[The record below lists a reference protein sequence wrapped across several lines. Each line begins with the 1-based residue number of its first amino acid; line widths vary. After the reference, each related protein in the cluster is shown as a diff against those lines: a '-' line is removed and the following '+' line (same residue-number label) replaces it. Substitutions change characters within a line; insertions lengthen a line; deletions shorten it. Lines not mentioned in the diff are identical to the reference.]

1 MFAPVRSRTIWLSS
15 GTMYLASSVPINL
28 LRADTMSLKLFI
40 DGLTSLL
47 TGETKEQ
54 KESSD
59 SLTKLGYYCS
69 MAGSAM
75 RILIIFVLTLAF
87 SSASFAV
94 CYTVY
99 DKSDK
104 AIYKSSEPPFDF
116 SIPISEGIQSKYPG
130 GYLITSESRYCYLPR
145 KDDATFEYVDAEI
158 KKRNSDPRQ
167 RNISEV
173 SNNKV
178 SILSNHA
185 AVKTI
190 PLSDSQL
197 KIWENYLAARAGGT
211 QQALPPSTSTTLQT
225 VQSDA
230 DFANNK
236 GIYESSA
243 QHEQPKWR
251 TSASGEG
258 SDCIGYIGP
267 GGPCSIGPGGGLSI
281 GPGGGLSIG
290 PGGGLSIGPGG
301 GRSIGPGGGLSIG
314 PGGGLSIGPGNN
326 WRLVPL
332 D

>member
-87 SSASFAV
+87 SSTSFAV

-104 AIYKSSEPPFDF
+104 AVYKSSEPPFDL
-116 SIPISEGIQSKYPG
+116 SIQISEGIKLKYPG
-130 GYLITSESRYCYLPR
+130 GYLITGQSSACYLP
-145 KDDATFEYVDAEI
+145 KKGDTSFENINAEVRI
-158 KKRNSDPRQ
+158 RNSDPRS
-167 RNISEV
+167 RKISEV
-173 SNNKV
+173 KNDRISLLNGTSRSGNQTNSADLSGNRSWGRDNQEAGHSSHGQEALDVKNSIYSSN
-178 SILSNHA
+178 
-185 AVKTI
+185 
-190 PLSDSQL
+190 D
-197 KIWENYLAARAGGT
+197 E
-211 QQALPPSTSTTLQT
+211 
-225 VQSDA
+225 D
-230 DFANNK
+230 D
-236 GIYESSA
+236 YESHA
-243 QHEQPKWR
+243 NREQTKWR
-251 TSASGEG
+251 ARASGEG
-258 SDCIGYIGP
+258 SGCVGYAGP
-267 GGPCSIGPGGGLSI
+267 GGPCSYGPGGGLSY
-281 GPGGGLSIG
+281 GPGGGLSSG
-290 PGGGLSIGPGG
+290 PGGGLSY
-301 GRSIGPGGGLSIG
+301 GPGGGLSSG
-314 PGGGLSIGPGNN
+314 PGGGLSYGPGGGLSSGPGNN
-326 WRLVPL
+326 WRRVPS